1 LINLDSRLV
10 QSQTSIATDI
20 SNPFIV
26 GHQRL
31 YTLNASVFLMYV
43 NVWQISP
50 ISRLIA
56 GKKKETW
63 TALDFYRASRD
74 WSTEVGIGCSFWPW
88 TIRTCLLRPW
98 MKFGRAKCVDAP
110 RASEDASVFS
120 LGLVPWNSSRAFFKN
135 GSKRTVLSRLWF
147 S

>member
-98 MKFGRAKCVDAP
+98 MKFGRSKCVVGP
-110 RASEDASVFS
+110 GKWRCKSVLPWFGS
-120 LGLVPWNSSRAFFKN
+120 LN